1 MYTVDHIIL
10 FMYACMCMLSG
21 VPASSADTPKSAVER
36 APSQVVEGVRALELE
51 LAEAREARER
61 LEEDMRG
68 LKEELERK

>member
-1 MYTVDHIIL
+1 
-10 FMYACMCMLSG
+10 MYACICMLSG

-36 APSQVVEGVRALELE
+36 APSQIVEAMRALKLE
-51 LAEAREARER
+51 LAEAKEAKER